1 MNDDKARR
9 RIAIACEGGGTH
21 TAFTAGVLK
30 RLLHEPIEIVGLSG
44 TSGGAVCAML
54 AWRGLLAGDRE
65 DARRRLEAFWRD
77 NSVEG
82 LEALWGTWLRL
93 STRLLGE
100 VVSPEVS
107 PYRWWWDA
115 SEQFKQLLE
124 RHCGLAEVPHLLRT
138 NSLAPRLLISA
149 ADVRSGEFTV
159 FRSHPVTHR
168 GITYPAA
175 QITAEVILASAAV
188 PTLFKAVHIDGHD
201 YWDGVFAQ
209 NPPVREL
216 PDMVRTI
223 PGGRPPD
230 EIWVVRINQRTC
242 EIVPKSMAE
251 IRDRRNELA
260 GIISLNQ
267 ELYMIDL
274 LNHLIEAGSLTGAKH
289 EPITLR
295 SIEMDDQFARPLEYE
310 SKLDRSRPFI
320 EDLQAHGWKQADE
333 FLRDPDRHLEPA
345 GAREQAGTA
354 SRLVRANR
362 RPAV

>member
-1 MNDDKARR
+1 MKDDKGRLR
-9 RIAIACEGGGTH
+9 VAIACEGGGTH
-21 TAFTAGVLK
+21 TAFTAGVLT
-30 RLLHEPIEIVGLSG
+30 RLLREPIEIVGLSG

-65 DARRRLEAFWRD
+65 DATRRLEAFWRD
-77 NSVEG
+77 NSVDG
-82 LEALWGTWLRL
+82 LEALWGSWWRL
-93 STRLLGE
+93 SARVLGE

-115 SEQFKQLLE
+115 SGQFKQLLE
-124 RHCGLAEVPHLLRT
+124 RHCGFAEVPDLLRT
-138 NSLAPRLLISA
+138 NPLAPRLLIGA
-149 ADVRSGEFTV
+149 AEVRSGEFTA

-175 QITAEVILASAAV
+175 QISAEAILASAAV
-188 PTLFKAVHIDGHD
+188 PTLFKAVHINDHD

-230 EIWVVRINQRTC
+230 EIWVVRINEPTC
-242 EIVPKSMAE
+242 ETVPKSMAE

-260 GIISLNQ
+260 GIVSLNQ

-274 LNHLIEAGSLTGAKH
+274 VNHLIEEGSLTGSKH
-289 EPITLR
+289 AAITLR
-295 SIEMDDQFARPLEYE
+295 SIERAEEFARPLEYE

-320 EDLQAHGWKQADE
+320 EDLEAHGWKQADE
-333 FLRDPDRHLEPA
+333 FLCDPDRHLEPA
-345 GAREQAGTA
+345 GAGEQAGTA
-354 SRLVRANR
+354 SRLCSR
-362 RPAV
+362 